1 MQSNPQQKSYK
12 WDIEY
17 NPHKYM
23 SNNPGDVQAS
33 ASHWKEKKKRRR
45 QWKPLPTLIK
55 EKEPL

>member
-33 ASHWKEKKKRRR
+33 AFHWKEKNK
-45 QWKPLPTLIK
+45 
-55 EKEPL
+55 